1 MFYLNSPW
9 KFCIP
14 LHDVSVS
21 FIIKILFSITLENEP
36 AMRKMFE
43 DVDEFADPSVP
54 REGRGASSEA
64 GGPRHPPHMHALCAA
79 LCAPSGVGTSVHDS
93 PGNERLC
100 LVGAGGGEG
109 STGLGAALG
118 CRWWGEGAGLGAAL
132 GLGVFLA
139 SSQLCQC

>member
-54 REGRGASSEA
+54 REGG
-64 GGPRHPPHMHALCAA
+64 
-79 LCAPSGVGTSVHDS
+79 
-93 PGNERLC
+93 ERLPRP
-100 LVGAGGGEG
+100 GAPA
-109 STGLGAALG
+109 TLLT
-118 CRWWGEGAGLGAAL
+118 CTLC
-132 GLGVFLA
+132 V
-139 SSQLCQC
+139 QLCVHRAGWAPRCTTPLGMSVSVS

>member
-54 REGRGASSEA
+54 REGRGASAEA
-64 GGPRHPPHMHALCAA
+64 GGPPHPPHMHALCAA

-109 STGLGAALG
+109 APG
-118 CRWWGEGAGLGAAL
+118 WGPLWGWECFSLPRSCARAER
-132 GLGVFLA
+132 
-139 SSQLCQC
+139 SRRPRRCSDCSR